1 MFNFNFTSNSETKVA
16 REILRLK
23 KKITMETDELVIKE
37 LNQQIKLC
45 EALSWKD
52 YKVLGRG
59 K

>member
-1 MFNFNFTSNSETKVA
+1 MFNFNFTSNSEIKA
-16 REILRLK
+16 SREILRLK
-23 KKITMETDELVIKE
+23 KKIVMETDELEIKK

-59 K
+59 R